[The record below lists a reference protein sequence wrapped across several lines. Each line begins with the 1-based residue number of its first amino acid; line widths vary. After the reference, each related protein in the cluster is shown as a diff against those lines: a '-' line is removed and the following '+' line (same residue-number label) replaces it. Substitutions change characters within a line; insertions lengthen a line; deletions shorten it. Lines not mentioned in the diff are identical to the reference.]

1 MREGRVLSFAQR
13 ISSTGQKTA
22 RGKREVR
29 RRMHGDQTSINVS
42 IPSRYAQEAGVT
54 LIEMIIVIGI
64 IALLSAMLLPHGV
77 GLLERMQLRKFETTF
92 DRDILLAQQVARL
105 WTKKVEIQSKGVDL
119 HYTIKLEGK
128 DLLDRPFSREPGFL
142 KINKNIAYTIGQN
155 GQSASQGDFTV
166 KTLSGKEQ
174 TYGPA
179 NVSLRLIKK

>member
-1 MREGRVLSFAQR
+1 MQGDK
-13 ISSTGQKTA
+13 ISTNGS
-22 RGKREVR
+22 R
-29 RRMHGDQTSINVS
+29 S
-42 IPSRYAQEAGVT
+42 SRYAQEAGVT
-54 LIEMIIVIGI
+54 LIEIMIVLGI

-77 GLLERMQLRKFETTF
+77 GLLERMQLRKYETTF
-92 DRDILLAQQVARL
+92 DRDIMLAQQVARL

-128 DLLDRPFSREPGFL
+128 DLLDRPFARELGLL

-179 NVSLRLIKK
+179 KVSLRLIKK

>member
-1 MREGRVLSFAQR
+1 MQGDK
-13 ISSTGQKTA
+13 ISTNGS
-22 RGKREVR
+22 R
-29 RRMHGDQTSINVS
+29 S
-42 IPSRYAQEAGVT
+42 SRYAQEAGVT
-54 LIEMIIVIGI
+54 LIEIMIVLGI

-77 GLLERMQLRKFETTF
+77 GLLERMQLRKYETTF
-92 DRDILLAQQVARL
+92 DRDIMLAQQVARL

-128 DLLDRPFSREPGFL
+128 DLLDRPFARELGLL
-142 KINKNIAYTIGQN
+142 KIEIDKNDKNNKNNKNIDFTYTIGQN